1 MYFELYGLLQAL
13 KLNNAVQSRNRFTGH
28 CMWQAVRSTC
38 KSSLSLFSSLY
49 LGIGVAGAKFWACE
63 EFLPKFPQTCSQ
75 KSKESGLQKKSLHFL
90 FGHHFCKINSHTAIF
105 RRFAHFYQKKK
116 KFCLDFRR
124 FWPDFH
130 QLKIFGGCKCTL
142 LVLLCWKQATRAI
155 RNSSPRKNCGTK
167 KLQKGQKNSNSQ
179 IKIWAKCFSKEPN
192 LWFLATL
199 RLGMHQLLK
208 PSVVVKCSTEMNR
221 FRLIQIQIQSGISF

>member
-116 KFCLDFRR
+116 NFAWILGDFGQIFTNSKFLVGASAR
-124 FWPDFH
+124 FLFYCAGNKLHVPFA
-130 QLKIFGGCKCTL
+130 TL
-142 LVLLCWKQATRAI
+142 LQEKIAEQKSCKRA
-155 RNSSPRKNCGTK
+155 K
-167 KLQKGQKNSNSQ
+167 KTQ
-179 IKIWAKCFSKEPN
+179 IAK
-192 LWFLATL
+192 
-199 RLGMHQLLK
+199 
-208 PSVVVKCSTEMNR
+208 
-221 FRLIQIQIQSGISF
+221 